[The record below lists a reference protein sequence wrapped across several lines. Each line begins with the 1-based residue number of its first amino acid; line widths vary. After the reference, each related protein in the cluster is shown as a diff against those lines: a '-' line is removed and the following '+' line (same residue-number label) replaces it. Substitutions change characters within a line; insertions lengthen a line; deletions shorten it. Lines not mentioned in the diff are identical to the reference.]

1 MSTDLMLALAVFSFV
16 TSITPGPNNM
26 MLLASGVNF
35 GFARTVPHIL
45 GVTLGHAF
53 LVYCI
58 GLGIGAV
65 LTAHPLA
72 YTVLQIVGAAYLLYL
87 SWKIATA
94 GPLQGGDNPR
104 ARPLSFLGAAAFQW
118 VNPKG
123 VLIAIGAIGAYAP
136 KDDYLV
142 NIAVVALAFGIVN
155 LPCVSVWALF
165 GTVLRRVLTDPRW
178 VRVFNYGMALAL
190 AATVYPIVA
199 ELVR

>member
-1 MSTDLMLALAVFSFV
+1 MSTDLLLALAVFSFV

-72 YTVLQIVGAAYLLYL
+72 YTALQIVGAAYLLYL

-104 ARPLSFLGAAAFQW
+104 SRPLSFLGAVAFQW

-123 VLIAIGAIGAYAP
+123 VLIAVGAIGAYAP

-199 ELVR
+199 ELLR

>member
-1 MSTDLMLALAVFSFV
+1 MSTDLLLALAVFSLV

-35 GFARTVPHIL
+35 GFTRTVPHIL
-45 GVTLGHAF
+45 GVSLGHAF
-53 LVYCI
+53 LVYCV
-58 GLGIGAV
+58 GLGVGAL

-87 SWKIATA
+87 SWRIATA
-94 GPLQGGDNPR
+94 GPLQSGDNPS

-123 VLIAIGAIGAYAP
+123 VLIAVGAIGAYAP
-136 KDDYLV
+136 KEDYLV
-142 NIAVVALAFGIVN
+142 NIAVVAAAFGIVN

-199 ELVR
+199 GLLR